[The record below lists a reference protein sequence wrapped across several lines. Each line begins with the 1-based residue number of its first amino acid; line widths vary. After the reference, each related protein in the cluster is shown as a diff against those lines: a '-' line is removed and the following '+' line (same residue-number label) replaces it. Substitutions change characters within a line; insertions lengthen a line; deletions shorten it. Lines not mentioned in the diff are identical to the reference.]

1 MRKSKINKF
10 IISIIISIIILFG
23 VIGYVS
29 ADVGSFESYDSG
41 SSSSSWDSSDSWG
54 SSSSWDWDDD
64 DYDYDYGDGLRFII
78 F

>member
-1 MRKSKINKF
+1 MRKIKINKF

-41 SSSSSWDSSDSWG
+41 SSWDSSDSWG
-54 SSSSWDWDDD
+54 SSSSWDWDND

>member
-1 MRKSKINKF
+1 MRKNKINKF
-10 IISIIISIIILFG
+10 IISIIISTILLFS
-23 VIGYVS
+23 VVCYVS

-41 SSSSSWDSSDSWG
+41 SSWDSSDSWG